1 MYINN
6 YESKRGVLG
15 NDVSPGALDDTPQ
28 TLGNSLPVEANS
40 GVNLHGSMSEETQAA
55 SVVGSGAVAVTT
67 TTEVKSASKIIF
79 EAVYAFAA
87 NGDRNMTNLV
97 PGEKCIVIRKG
108 KRGWWLVSKLLFRD
122 DKGFVPSTYLKPC
135 DEVYY
140 VKDVPG
146 AIPSVLKASS
156 TPAVDGGAPAAG
168 KSDDAEVSGIQSEVT
183 SSSKAVTT
191 TEPKPSRAVKSN
203 STTRLISTAKR
214 ANQLVKTKSKP
225 SRVTKTGSTKR
236 TIAAGNSRVANSLVH
251 TPEVQ
256 RISLAISSMAATP
269 SAENRDSLARAIEN
283 VFAGTTT
290 SGVSPPPPPPPT
302 SRRAQA
308 ALAPQR
314 SSRMPDKSSLGRA
327 KRAVERGHAK
337 PRKNTRVSGANNK
350 GKNKTVPYRWKG
362 ARIPPA
368 DPNPP
373 KRAARMESLK
383 ANANVIVPIVSK
395 KQNAPDSSVSS
406 EENRRLAVAE
416 KRKEAIMS
424 TDRVHGLVPRGS
436 AKVLN
441 HAFYWSK
448 PARQKICRE
457 IKGSRWTMMLWVR
470 RYRQET
476 TTCLGNVARPT

>member
-1 MYINN
+1 
-6 YESKRGVLG
+6 
-15 NDVSPGALDDTPQ
+15 
-28 TLGNSLPVEANS
+28 
-40 GVNLHGSMSEETQAA
+40 
-55 SVVGSGAVAVTT
+55 
-67 TTEVKSASKIIF
+67 
-79 EAVYAFAA
+79 
-87 NGDRNMTNLV
+87 MTNLV

-140 VKDVPG
+140 VKDVPE
-146 AIPSVLKASS
+146 AIPSVLKANS
-156 TPAVDGGAPAAG
+156 TPTVDGGTSAAG

-183 SSSKAVTT
+183 SSSKAVVT

-203 STTRLISTAKR
+203 STTRPISTAKR
-214 ANQLVKTKSKP
+214 ANQLVTTKSKP
-225 SRVTKTGSTKR
+225 LRVTKAGSTKR
-236 TIAAGNSRVANSLVH
+236 TIAAGNSSVANSLVH

-283 VFAGTTT
+283 VFGTTT
-290 SGVSPPPPPPPT
+290 SGVSPPPPPA
-302 SRRAQA
+302 SRRVQA

-314 SSRMPDKSSLGRA
+314 SSRMPDKSRSGRA

-337 PRKNTRVSGANNK
+337 PRKNTRVGGANNK

-373 KRAARMESLK
+373 KRAARMESSK

-416 KRKEAIMS
+416 KRKIAIMS
-424 TDRVHGLVPRGS
+424 TDTVHGLVPRGS
-436 AKVLN
+436 TKMLD
-441 HAFYWSK
+441 HAFYWPKHST
-448 PARQKICRE
+448 AKICRE
-457 IKGSRWTMMLWVR
+457 IKGSRWTMMLGVR